1 MFSASQ
7 VAVMVKEP
15 ACNAGEVI
23 SEAFIPGWGR
33 SVGGWHGN
41 PLQYSRLENFMDRGD
56 WRAVVH
62 SVAELDMAEAT

>member
-15 ACNAGEVI
+15 ACNTGEVI
-23 SEAFIPGWGR
+23 NEAFIPGWGR
-33 SVGGWHGN
+33 SPGGGHGN
-41 PLQYSRLENFMDRGD
+41 PLQYSRLENSMDRGD

-62 SVAELDMAEAT
+62 SVAELDMA